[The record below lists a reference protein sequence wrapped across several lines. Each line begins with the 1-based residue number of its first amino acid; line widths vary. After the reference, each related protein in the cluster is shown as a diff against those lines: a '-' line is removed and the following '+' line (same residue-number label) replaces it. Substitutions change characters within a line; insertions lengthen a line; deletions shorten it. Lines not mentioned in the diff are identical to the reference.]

1 MNIINHC
8 CLRPYHTFAL
18 AVRAQQ
24 VITVESLEDLSR
36 AYQQIQRAKQPLLL
50 LGEGSNTLFCE
61 DFQGTILLIRLKGI
75 QVEEQA
81 DAWHLRVAAGENWH
95 QLVCYTVEQGMAGL
109 ENLGLIPGSVGAA
122 ALQNIGAYGVEF
134 KQFCHYVDLIDLQ
147 QEETV
152 RLPASACQFA
162 YRESLLKHLDQQR
175 WVIVAVGLTIVKAW
189 HPCLTY
195 GELTSFSTT
204 VTPQALFD
212 TICAIRRAKLPDPLL
227 LGNAG
232 SFFKNPLITV
242 DHLKDLLARYPDL
255 PYYPQSQQQV
265 KVAAGWLIEQSGLK
279 GYRIG
284 DAAIHQQQALVIVNL
299 GRATPQQVLALAKH
313 IHQQILQQFAI
324 SLAPEICLIGA
335 TGPLPPAEVFA

>member
-1 MNIINHC
+1 MKVVNHC

-18 AVRAQQ
+18 TVRAQQ

-36 AYQQIQRAKQPLLL
+36 AYQHVQRAKQPLLL

-81 DAWHLRVAAGENWH
+81 DAWQLRVAAGENWH
-95 QLVCYTVEQGMAGL
+95 QLVDETIQQGMAGL
-109 ENLGLIPGSVGAA
+109 ENLALIPGSVGAA
-122 ALQNIGAYGVEF
+122 ALQNIGAYGIEF

-162 YRESLLKHLDQQR
+162 YRESLFKHQDHQR
-175 WVIVAVGLTIVKAW
+175 WVIVAVGLTLPKAW
-189 HPCLTY
+189 QPCLTY
-195 GELTSFSTT
+195 GELTPLSTS

-232 SFFKNPLITV
+232 SFFKNPLISV
-242 DHLKDLLARYPDL
+242 DHLQHLLTRYPDL

-265 KVAAGWLIEQSGLK
+265 KVAAGWLIEQGGLK
-279 GYRIG
+279 GCRIG
-284 DAAIHQQQALVIVNL
+284 DAAIHQQQALVLVNL
-299 GRATPQQVLALAKH
+299 GHATPQQVLALAKH
-313 IHQQILQQFAI
+313 VRQQIKQQFAI
-324 SLAPEICLIGA
+324 SLEPEICLIGA
-335 TGPLPPAEVFA
+335 TGPLNPAEVLA